1 MIHSK
6 LIDLIKE
13 KRTLLCVGLDFDL
26 LHIGKG
32 IPSSQC
38 LDLIDR
44 TIDWVIM
51 YKINLAFFELCNI
64 DIEFVTNYIKE
75 RGALVI
81 IDGKRGDIGNTCQV
95 YQRVLDKWGVDGST
109 LNPYMGYD
117 SLKPFLD
124 DGTKLSFILSL
135 TSNDGVEDFQRLR
148 LENGLELWEEVI
160 SKSVDWFRGNN
171 LGFVIGANRIKEIG
185 LIRQRGIN
193 NFLLIPGIGYQG
205 GELIKVLEKGLT
217 DDYGLVFNSSRSI
230 ILSDDPR
237 GEVIRIKDRF
247 DGYL

>member
-1 MIHSK
+1 MIHTK

-26 LHIGKG
+26 LNSENG
-32 IPSSQC
+32 IPISIC
-38 LDLIDR
+38 LDLIDK

-51 YKINLAFFELCNI
+51 YKINLAFFELWDI
-64 DIEFVTNYIKE
+64 DIKFISNYIKE

-81 IDGKRGDIGNTCQV
+81 IDGKRGDIGNSSNV

-124 DGTKLSFILSL
+124 DETKLSFILSL

-148 LENGLELWEEVI
+148 LENGLELWEEVM
-160 SKSVDWFRGNN
+160 SKCSDWFSGFN
-171 LGFVIGANRIKEIG
+171 LGFVIGANRVKEIKI
-185 LIRQRGIN
+185 IRERGYN

-205 GELIKVLEKGLT
+205 GELNKVLEVGLT
-217 DDYGLVFNSSRSI
+217 DGYGLVLSSSRSI
-230 ILSDDPR
+230 ILSDDP
-237 GEVIRIKDRF
+237 GLEVRKIKEKF
-247 DGYL
+247 NGFL